1 MDRPIIYFDLDGV
14 LADFEKGFHRMTG
27 IDLALLG
34 PDAFADKETKDAVFQ
49 HPTFFLDLELM
60 PGAKDLVNYAQGF
73 QADIKVLTATGYSN
87 EDAVDAQKRAWVKKH
102 FGDLEV
108 HTVPKSEMKAKFAW
122 PIETTDSKSR
132 LSHSAKRAE
141 SASTTLTRLKQK
153 LSLIEYGKKWKK
165 SQLLS
170 RAGTQQKAGTV
181 NKDETCYKRV

>member
-122 PIETTDSKSR
+122 PIDILIDDRLEKSIIPFREKGGIGIHHTHPAKTKVELDRVWKEMEEEPTPKPSWHTTEGW
-132 LSHSAKRAE
+132 HSE
-141 SASTTLTRLKQK
+141 
-153 LSLIEYGKKWKK
+153 
-165 SQLLS
+165 
-170 RAGTQQKAGTV
+170 
-181 NKDETCYKRV
+181 